1 MKHLKSAHCSHAAV
15 RVFKAAMLAT
25 LITIVMTASM
35 TITASTP
42 AADAPKVADTCRI
55 ITFDKITTTA
65 PTTEATSES
74 TAAESDTTKVQETT
88 TTTSFVETTRC
99 VDAAELAQSCEEL
112 EVYEETYNYSEDTL
126 LLAKLIYLEAGTCSE
141 DCQWLVGSAAV
152 NLAEDRGG
160 LEAVAYDYNTFNVA
174 YQIDRCSPSETSYAV
189 ASRILSGD
197 RDYQVYA
204 FRTDMYHEWAT
215 PYISIDNVYFST
227 Y

>member
-1 MKHLKSAHCSHAAV
+1 MKHAKTSKHSKAGRVIGCIVSALIIIAAIVYLSAFTTENVELSRISKSDITQYCKSAPIQLSSIVDSAPLSTVSAV
-15 RVFKAAMLAT
+15 LEDVELEPSD
-25 LITIVMTASM
+25 VE
-35 TITASTP
+35 
-42 AADAPKVADTCRI
+42 D
-55 ITFDKITTTA
+55 
-65 PTTEATSES
+65 
-74 TAAESDTTKVQETT
+74 AESALN
-88 TTTSFVETTRC
+88 S
-99 VDAAELAQSCEEL
+99 AEDSSDI
-112 EVYEETYNYSEDTL
+112 TYFEDIE

-141 DCQWLVGSAAV
+141 DCQWLVGSTAL

-174 YQIDRCSPSETSYAV
+174 YQIDSCSPSETSYAV

-215 PYISIDNVYFST
+215 PYISIDNVYFSI

>member
-1 MKHLKSAHCSHAAV
+1 MEHAKISRSKIGHMVACIASVSILVAAIVHLSAFMTEDLEVSETSSVVANQNCKRAAV
-15 RVFKAAMLAT
+15 QLSSAMDSAL
-25 LITIVMTASM
+25 
-35 TITASTP
+35 TITDPVEPSTSLE
-42 AADAPKVADTCRI
+42 D
-55 ITFDKITTTA
+55 
-65 PTTEATSES
+65 
-74 TAAESDTTKVQETT
+74 
-88 TTTSFVETTRC
+88 
-99 VDAAELAQSCEEL
+99 AELMPSNPISSVENIEPEINSVESLCNT
-112 EVYEETYNYSEDTL
+112 VYSEDVE

-141 DCQWLVGSAAV
+141 DCQWLVGSTAV

-160 LEAVAYDYNTFNVA
+160 LEAVAYDYSTFNVA
-174 YQIDRCSPSETSYAV
+174 YQIDSCSPSEMSYAV